1 MNEKPPRVYGIDW
14 LEMFVS
20 ESPSVDYSAEGF
32 RRRGWDVV
40 ERDYGTKTMAEMMV
54 LNDSM
59 GYPFVEIRR
68 APRGLNQHPES
79 CVYTFG
85 DSYVR
90 LTNLYCYDSNPMK
103 LMMDFLDREHYT
115 VKKIYR
121 IDLYLDIV
129 RFDSG
134 DIPKNVAR
142 RIVNHTYAKVNQTH
156 RRTSGDDT
164 WTECFDN
171 WISWGATGSMVSTK
185 FYNKTKEITD
195 TGMKKTYILQRWKE
209 AQLIDDISSIRKDGS
224 QVDVWRLE
232 FSIKGNAK
240 GWIEI
245 SKNDSEDGCRH
256 MVPHN
261 PQCYMHPKG
270 VLNAIANLVPYY
282 FKFRIYKEGVRKSN
296 CPEKILFKFDEDD
309 VELGYRITSESDIYR
324 VRPVKVDDEI
334 IALHHLDRAYMKLS
348 GTQVAPSLMRIIN
361 EVHQRVTDRADRTF
375 VKDPDVF

>member
-1 MNEKPPRVYGIDW
+1 
-14 LEMFVS
+14 MFVS
-20 ESPSVDYSAEGF
+20 ESPSVDYTAEGF

-54 LNDSM
+54 LNDSR
-59 GYPFVEIRR
+59 GFPFVEIRR

-90 LTNLYCYDSNPMK
+90 LNNLYCYDYNPMK
-103 LMMDFLDREHYT
+103 LMIDFLEREHYT
-115 VKKIYR
+115 IKKIYR
-121 IDLYLDIV
+121 IDLYMDFV

-134 DIPKNVAR
+134 DIPKRVAR

-185 FYNKTKEITD
+185 LYNKTKEISE
-195 TGMKKTYILQRWKE
+195 TGMKKTYILQRWKQ
-209 AQLIDDISSIRKDGS
+209 AGLIDDIATIRLSG
-224 QVDVWRLE
+224 QLIEVWRLE

-240 GWIEI
+240 GWIVI
-245 SKNDSEDGCRH
+245 DKSDSEDGRRH

-261 PQCYMHPKG
+261 PQCYIHPKG

-296 CPEKILFKFDEDD
+296 CPVKVLFKFDEDD
-309 VELGYRITSESDIYR
+309 VELGYRLTSESDIYR
-324 VRPVKVDDEI
+324 VRNVQVDDEI
-334 IALHHLDRAYMKLS
+334 IALHHLDRAYMKIAC
-348 GTQVAPSLMRIIN
+348 TEVAPELMRVI
-361 EVHQRVTDRADRTF
+361 QRVDQRIRDRADRTF
-375 VKDPDVF
+375 VTDPDIF

>member
-1 MNEKPPRVYGIDW
+1 MEKQPRIFGVDW

-54 LNDSM
+54 LNDSR
-59 GYPFVEIRR
+59 GFPFVEIRR

-90 LTNLYCYDSNPMK
+90 LNNLYCYDYNPMK
-103 LMMDFLDREHYT
+103 LMMDFLEREHYT
-115 VKKIYR
+115 IKKIYR
-121 IDLYLDIV
+121 IDLYMDFV

-134 DIPKNVAR
+134 DIPKRVAR

-185 FYNKTKEITD
+185 FYNKTKEISE
-195 TGMKKTYILQRWKE
+195 TGMKKTYILQRWKQ
-209 AQLIDDISSIRKDGS
+209 AGLIDDIATIRLSG
-224 QVDVWRLE
+224 QLIEVWRLE

-240 GWIEI
+240 GWIVI
-245 SKNDSEDGCRH
+245 DKSDSEDGRRH

-261 PQCYMHPKG
+261 PQCYIHPKG

-296 CPEKILFKFDEDD
+296 CPVKVLFKFDEDD
-309 VELGYRITSESDIYR
+309 VELGYRLTSESDIYR
-324 VRPVKVDDEI
+324 VRNVQVDDEI
-334 IALHHLDRAYMKLS
+334 IALHHLDRAYMKIAC
-348 GTQVAPSLMRIIN
+348 TEVAPELMRVI
-361 EVHQRVTDRADRTF
+361 QRVDQRIRDRADRTF
-375 VKDPDVF
+375 VTDPDIF

>member
-1 MNEKPPRVYGIDW
+1 MDKPTRVYGIDW

-20 ESPSVDYSAEGF
+20 ESPSVDYTAEGF
-32 RRRGWDVV
+32 RHRGWDVV
-40 ERDYGTKTMAEMMV
+40 ERDYGTKTMAEMFV
-54 LNDSM
+54 LNDSR
-59 GYPFVEIRR
+59 GFPFVEIRR

-90 LTNLYCYDSNPMK
+90 LNNLYCYDYNPMK
-103 LMMDFLDREHYT
+103 LMMDFLEREHYSI
-115 VKKIYR
+115 KKIYR
-121 IDLYLDIV
+121 IDLYMDFV

-134 DIPKNVAR
+134 DIPKRVAR

-185 FYNKTKEITD
+185 FYNKTKEISE
-195 TGMKKTYILQRWKE
+195 TGMKKTYILQRWKQ
-209 AQLIDDISSIRKDGS
+209 AGLIDDIATIRLSG
-224 QVDVWRLE
+224 QLTEVWRLE

-240 GWIEI
+240 GWIVI
-245 SKNDSEDGCRH
+245 DKSDSEDGRRH

-309 VELGYRITSESDIYR
+309 VELGYRLTSESDIYR
-324 VRPVKVDDEI
+324 VRSVQVDDEI
-334 IALHHLDRAYMKLS
+334 IALHHLDRAYMKIAR
-348 GTQVAPSLMRIIN
+348 TEVAPELMRVI
-361 EVHQRVTDRADRTF
+361 QRVDQRIRDRADRTF
-375 VKDPDVF
+375 VTDPDIF

>member
-1 MNEKPPRVYGIDW
+1 MEKQPRIFGVDW

-40 ERDYGTKTMAEMMV
+40 ERDYGTKTMAEMFV
-54 LNDSM
+54 LNDSR
-59 GYPFVEIRR
+59 GFPFVEIRR

-90 LTNLYCYDSNPMK
+90 LNNLYCYDYNPMK
-103 LMMDFLDREHYT
+103 LMMDFLEREHYSI
-115 VKKIYR
+115 KKIYR
-121 IDLYLDIV
+121 IDLYMDFV

-134 DIPKNVAR
+134 DIPKRVAR

-185 FYNKTKEITD
+185 FYNKTKEISE
-195 TGMKKTYILQRWKE
+195 TGMKKTYILQRWKQ
-209 AQLIDDISSIRKDGS
+209 AGLIDDIATIRLSG
-224 QVDVWRLE
+224 QLIEVWRLE

-240 GWIEI
+240 GWIVI
-245 SKNDSEDGCRH
+245 DKSDSEDGRRH

-296 CPEKILFKFDEDD
+296 CPEKILFKFDQDD
-309 VELGYRITSESDIYR
+309 VELGYRLTSESDIYR
-324 VRPVKVDDEI
+324 VRNVQVDDEI
-334 IALHHLDRAYMKLS
+334 IALHHLDRAYMKIAC
-348 GTQVAPSLMRIIN
+348 TEVAPELMRVI
-361 EVHQRVTDRADRTF
+361 QRVDQRIRDRADRTF
-375 VKDPDVF
+375 VTDPDIF